1 MSILILVVED
11 DPDVAL
17 VLCDWLQAQGHEVAT
32 ASDGQAALD
41 VLGQQTPDLVF
52 LDIEMPKL
60 SGIEVLKRI
69 KAQWSDMPVIIMTA
83 HGTIGLAVEAMKV
96 GAADFLTKPF
106 KHDQLDAVIAKALER
121 RQVKDEVERLLGA
134 ISHDMKNLLMPV
146 VCGTELLGTEIGD
159 IFKRLPEMEA
169 IKSEESHKLCDEVI
183 DMLRRTTRRLQDRT
197 KEIADYV
204 KSLNAPPNF
213 APCRIAEVAANVV
226 NTLRLVADAKG
237 ITIQVDSLD
246 ALPAISADEGRLYS
260 AFYNLVNNAIP
271 EVPAGGSIT
280 IRGRSDPSAGVLFLS
295 VEDTG
300 RGMSSQ
306 VRDSLFTSRAI
317 SRKPGG
323 TGLGTKIVKDV
334 IDAHGGRI
342 SVESTEGVGTS
353 FHIRL
358 PLRPPGACQL
368 AEVN

>member
-1 MSILILVVED
+1 MSVRILVAED

-41 VLGQQTPDLVF
+41 ALGQQTPDLVF
-52 LDIEMPKL
+52 VDIQMPKL

-69 KAQWSDMPVIIMTA
+69 KTQWPDLPVIIMTA

-106 KHDQLDAVIAKALER
+106 DHDQLHSLIAKALER
-121 RQVKDEVERLLGA
+121 KHVTHEVERLLGE

-146 VCGTELLGTEIGD
+146 VCGTDLLGTEIGD
-159 IFKRLPEMEA
+159 LFKRLPEMQA
-169 IKSEESHKLCDEVI
+169 IKSEESHKLCDEVL
-183 DMLRRTTRRLQDRT
+183 DMLRSTTRRLQDRM

-213 APCRIAEVAANVV
+213 APCRIAEVVANVV
-226 NTLRLVADAKG
+226 KTLHLVADAKG
-237 ITIQVDSLD
+237 ITIQVHNLD
-246 ALPAISADEGRLYS
+246 GLPPISADEGRLYN

-271 EVPAGGSIT
+271 EVPPGGSIT
-280 IRGRSDPSAGVLFLS
+280 IRGRSDPSAGALVLS

-300 RGMSSQ
+300 RGMSPQ
-306 VRDSLFTSRAI
+306 VRDSLFTGRAI

-334 IDAHGGRI
+334 IEAHRGRI
-342 SVESTEGVGTS
+342 TVESTEGVGTT
-353 FHIRL
+353 FHISL
-358 PLRPPGACQL
+358 PIHPP
-368 AEVN
+368 

>member
-1 MSILILVVED
+1 MSLQILVAED

-17 VLCDWLQAQGHEVAT
+17 VLCDRLQAQGHEVAT

-41 VLGQQTPDLVF
+41 ALGKQTPDLVF
-52 LDIEMPKL
+52 VDIQMPRL
-60 SGIEVLKRI
+60 SGLEVLKRI
-69 KAQWSDMPVIIMTA
+69 KAQWPDLPVIIMTA

-106 KHDQLDAVIAKALER
+106 EHDQLEAVIAKALER
-121 RQVKDEVERLLGA
+121 GQVKDEVERLLGE

-146 VCGTELLGTEIGD
+146 VCGTDLLGTEIGD
-159 IFKRLPEMEA
+159 MFKRLPEMES
-169 IKSEESHKLCDEVI
+169 IKAEESHKLCDEVL
-183 DMLRRTTRRLQDRT
+183 DMLRSTTRRLQDRM

-213 APCRIAEVAANVV
+213 APCRIARVAANVV
-226 NTLRLVADAKG
+226 NTLRLVADAKR
-237 ITIQVDSLD
+237 ITLQVDCLD
-246 ALPAISADEGRLYS
+246 ALPAISADEGRLYN

-280 IRGRSDPSAGVLFLS
+280 IRGRSDPSAGVIFIS
-295 VEDTG
+295 IEDTG
-300 RGMSSQ
+300 RGMSPQ
-306 VRDSLFTSRAI
+306 VRDSLFTIRAI

-334 IDAHGGRI
+334 IDAHGGTI
-342 SVESTEGVGTS
+342 TVDSKEGGGTT
-353 FHIRL
+353 FLIGL
-358 PLRPPGACQL
+358 PLQPPRIAS
-368 AEVN
+368 AR

>member
-1 MSILILVVED
+1 
-11 DPDVAL
+11 
-17 VLCDWLQAQGHEVAT
+17 
-32 ASDGQAALD
+32 AALD
-41 VLGQQTPDLVF
+41 ALGQQTPDLVCV
-52 LDIEMPKL
+52 DIQMPKL

-69 KAQWSDMPVIIMTA
+69 KSQWPDLPVIIMTA

-106 KHDQLDAVIAKALER
+106 EHDQLDTVIAKALER
-121 RQVKDEVERLLGA
+121 RQVTHEVERLLGE

-146 VCGTELLGTEIGD
+146 VCGTDLLGIEIGD

-169 IKSEESHKLCDEVI
+169 IKAEESHQLCDEVL
-183 DMLRRTTRRLQDRT
+183 DMLRSTTRRLQDRM

-226 NTLRLVADAKG
+226 NTLRLVADGKG
-237 ITIQVDSLD
+237 ITIQVDGLD
-246 ALPAISADEGRLYS
+246 ALPAISADEGRLYN

-271 EVPAGGSIT
+271 ELPAGGSIT
-280 IRGRSDPSAGVLFLS
+280 IRGRSDPSAGVLVLS
-295 VEDTG
+295 VVDTG
-300 RGMSSQ
+300 RGMSPQ
-306 VRDSLFTSRAI
+306 VRDSLFTGRAI

-334 IDAHGGRI
+334 IEAHRGQI
-342 SVESTEGVGTS
+342 TVESTEGVGTT
-353 FHIRL
+353 FHISL
-358 PLRPPGACQL
+358 PIHPP
-368 AEVN
+368 

>member
-1 MSILILVVED
+1 MSVRILVAED

-41 VLGQQTPDLVF
+41 ALGRQTPDLV
-52 LDIEMPKL
+52 LVDIQMPKL

-69 KAQWSDMPVIIMTA
+69 KSQWPDLPVIIMTA

-106 KHDQLDAVIAKALER
+106 DHDQLDSLIAKALER
-121 RQVKDEVERLLGA
+121 KQVTHEVERLLGE

-146 VCGTELLGTEIGD
+146 VCGADLLGTEIGD
-159 IFKRLPEMEA
+159 LFKRLPEMEA
-169 IKSEESHKLCDEVI
+169 IKSGESHKLCDEVL
-183 DMLRRTTRRLQDRT
+183 DMLRSTTRRLQDRM

-213 APCRIAEVAANVV
+213 APCRIAEVVANVRK
-226 NTLRLVADAKG
+226 TLHLVTDAKG
-237 ITIQVDSLD
+237 ITIQVDGLD
-246 ALPAISADEGRLYS
+246 ALPAISADEGRLYN

-271 EVPAGGSIT
+271 EVPPGGSIT
-280 IRGRSDPSAGVLFLS
+280 IRGHSDPSAGALVLS

-300 RGMSSQ
+300 RGMSPH
-306 VRDSLFTSRAI
+306 VRDSLFTGRAI

-334 IDAHGGRI
+334 IEAHRGRI
-342 SVESTEGVGTS
+342 TVESTEGVGTT
-353 FHIRL
+353 FHISL
-358 PLRPPGACQL
+358 PIHRP
-368 AEVN
+368 